1 MARIRT
7 NKNICLYCFGDLD
20 TDRVC
25 MSCHHKA
32 DDTPSP
38 PHHLPQRSVI
48 GPQNRYLIGKALGE
62 GGFGITYLGWDLQ
75 QGIKV
80 AVKEYFPSGY
90 VTRVAG
96 SNQVIINS
104 KQNQAASNRG
114 LKRFV
119 DEARALAKI
128 KNLSGVVNVRDF
140 FSANG
145 TAYIVM
151 EFLDGVSL
159 KKYLQ
164 RRGGKLSVDEI
175 LTIMR
180 PVMESLTMVHKT
192 GLIHR
197 DISPDNIIITKSNEV
212 KLIDFGAAKYSNP
225 DGKSMSIVL
234 KQGFAPPEQ
243 YDMHGEQ
250 GPWTDVYALGVTV
263 YYAITGNLPPESIRI
278 VMGKESVK
286 RPSEM
291 GIAIEPGVENALMKS
306 LAVDKKKRYE
316 DVQQMMNGLYNPR
329 APRKPVTTA
338 PAPDTTPKRTV
349 IPRTAMGVTTAAPE
363 PEPTPSRTARTTRT
377 IQPTTPVA
385 SETATRSAARTART
399 ITPTAETPVS
409 RTTRT
414 ARTVQ
419 TTPTTGTETA
429 ARTVRTTRTPT
440 PTTTPEAKPAAR
452 TTDTRAAKAEVKP
465 TVKPTTPEVK
475 PTTKP
480 VASARPTTQSTAKPT
495 TPAKPVAAKPT
506 AQPTTKPT
514 AAKQE
519 TAKPATTKPTTP
531 VKPTTAKPATPAKPA
546 ATKPAEKAEESP
558 AETTTTKKPSIFSKL
573 FKK

>member
-20 TDRVC
+20 TERVC

-48 GPQNRYLIGKALGE
+48 GPQNRYLIGRALGE

-119 DEARALAKI
+119 EEARALAKI

-164 RRGGKLSVDEI
+164 RRGGKLGVDEI

-180 PVMESLTMVHKT
+180 PVMESLTQVHKT

-225 DGKSMSIVL
+225 DGRSVSIVL

-243 YDMHGEQ
+243 YDTHGEQ

-263 YYAITGNLPPESIRI
+263 YYAITGTLPPESIRI
-278 VMGKESVK
+278 MMGKETVK
-286 RPSEM
+286 RPSEL
-291 GIAIEPGVENALMKS
+291 GIAIDPGVENALMKS

-316 DVQQMMNGLYNPR
+316 DVQHMMNGLYNPR

-349 IPRTAMGVTTAAPE
+349 IPRTAMGVTATTE
-363 PEPTPSRTARTTRT
+363 PEPATPRTARTATRT
-377 IQPTTPVA
+377 IQPTTPTP
-385 SETATRSAARTART
+385 SEPTARTART
-399 ITPTAETPVS
+399 ARTAQPPAAEVKPAASDTARTA

-414 ARTVQ
+414 TQPPATEVK
-419 TTPTTGTETA
+419 PTA
-429 ARTVRTTRTPT
+429 RTTRATSTEAEVKPT
-440 PTTTPEAKPAAR
+440 EKATTRP
-452 TTDTRAAKAEVKP
+452 EVKP
-465 TVKPTTPEVK
+465 TVKPIARTEVK
-475 PTTKP
+475 PT
-480 VASARPTTQSTAKPT
+480 ARTEKA
-495 TPAKPVAAKPT
+495 T
-506 AQPTTKPT
+506 AQPT
-514 AAKQE
+514 
-519 TAKPATTKPTTP
+519 AKPA
-531 VKPTTAKPATPAKPA
+531 PAKPA
-546 ATKPAEKAEESP
+546 EKPAPAKPADKPEESP
-558 AETTTTKKPSIFSKL
+558 ADTGTKKPSIFSKL

>member
-1 MARIRT
+1 MARVRT

-20 TDRVC
+20 GNRVC
-25 MSCHHKA
+25 TNCHRKA

-38 PHHLPQRSVI
+38 PHHLPQRTVL
-48 GPQNRYLIGKALGE
+48 GTQNRYLIGKALGE
-62 GGFGITYLGWDLQ
+62 GGFGITYMAWDLQ

-90 VTRVAG
+90 VTRVAA

-119 DEARALAKI
+119 EEARALAKI

-164 RRGGKLSVDEI
+164 RKGGKISVEEV

-180 PVMESLTMVHKT
+180 PVMDSLTQVHKI

-197 DISPDNIIITKSNEV
+197 DISPDNILITKYNEV

-225 DGKSMSIVL
+225 DGKSLSVVL

-243 YDMHGEQ
+243 YDSHGEQ
-250 GPWTDVYALGVTV
+250 GPWTDVYALGVTI
-263 YYAITGNLPPESIRI
+263 YYAITGVLPPESIRLM
-278 VMGKESVK
+278 MGKETLK

-291 GIAIEPGVENALMKS
+291 GVRIDAGVENALLKC
-306 LAVDKKKRYE
+306 LAVDRKKRYQ
-316 DVQQMMNGLYNPR
+316 DVQSMINGLYNPR

-338 PAPDTTPKRTV
+338 TTTPTTQTPKKTI
-349 IPRTAMGVTTAAPE
+349 IPRTAQGVTAQ
-363 PEPTPSRTARTTRT
+363 
-377 IQPTTPVA
+377 QPV
-385 SETATRSAARTART
+385 
-399 ITPTAETPVS
+399 
-409 RTTRT
+409 
-414 ARTVQ
+414 
-419 TTPTTGTETA
+419 
-429 ARTVRTTRTPT
+429 
-440 PTTTPEAKPAAR
+440 K
-452 TTDTRAAKAEVKP
+452 KA
-465 TVKPTTPEVK
+465 
-475 PTTKP
+475 
-480 VASARPTTQSTAKPT
+480 
-495 TPAKPVAAKPT
+495 AAKPI
-506 AQPTTKPT
+506 APSPATKPT
-514 AAKQE
+514 AKPSAG
-519 TAKPATTKPTTP
+519 TATPPSKPATNPPPTDG
-531 VKPTTAKPATPAKPA
+531 KQDKKQPAKAPQ
-546 ATKPAEKAEESP
+546 
-558 AETTTTKKPSIFSKL
+558 TTGGLFSKL

>member
-1 MARIRT
+1 MARVRT

-20 TDRVC
+20 GNRVC
-25 MSCHHKA
+25 TNCHRKA

-38 PHHLPQRSVI
+38 PHHLPQRTVL
-48 GPQNRYLIGKALGE
+48 GTQNRYLIGKALGE
-62 GGFGITYLGWDLQ
+62 GGFGITYMAWDLQ

-90 VTRVAG
+90 VTRVAA

-119 DEARALAKI
+119 EEARALAKI

-164 RRGGKLSVDEI
+164 RKGGKISVEEV

-180 PVMESLTMVHKT
+180 PVMDSLTQVHKI

-197 DISPDNIIITKSNEV
+197 DISPDNILITKYNEV

-225 DGKSMSIVL
+225 DGKSLSVVL

-243 YDMHGEQ
+243 YDSHGEQ
-250 GPWTDVYALGVTV
+250 GPWTDVYALGVTI
-263 YYAITGNLPPESIRI
+263 YYAITGVLPPESIRLM
-278 VMGKESVK
+278 MGKETLK

-291 GIAIEPGVENALMKS
+291 GVRIDAGVENALLKC
-306 LAVDKKKRYE
+306 LAVDRKKRYQ
-316 DVQQMMNGLYNPR
+316 DVQSMINGLYNPR
-329 APRKPVTTA
+329 APRKPVAAAT
-338 PAPDTTPKRTV
+338 TTPTTQTPKKTI
-349 IPRTAMGVTTAAPE
+349 IPRTAQGVPAQ
-363 PEPTPSRTARTTRT
+363 
-377 IQPTTPVA
+377 QPV
-385 SETATRSAARTART
+385 
-399 ITPTAETPVS
+399 
-409 RTTRT
+409 
-414 ARTVQ
+414 
-419 TTPTTGTETA
+419 
-429 ARTVRTTRTPT
+429 
-440 PTTTPEAKPAAR
+440 K
-452 TTDTRAAKAEVKP
+452 KA
-465 TVKPTTPEVK
+465 
-475 PTTKP
+475 
-480 VASARPTTQSTAKPT
+480 
-495 TPAKPVAAKPT
+495 AAKPI
-506 AQPTTKPT
+506 APSPATKPT
-514 AAKQE
+514 AKPSAG
-519 TAKPATTKPTTP
+519 TATPPSKPATNPPPTDG
-531 VKPTTAKPATPAKPA
+531 KQDKKQPAKAPQ
-546 ATKPAEKAEESP
+546 
-558 AETTTTKKPSIFSKL
+558 TTGGLFSKL

>member
-7 NKNICLYCFGDLD
+7 NKNICLFCFGDLD
-20 TDRVC
+20 SDRVC
-25 MSCHHKA
+25 MNCHHKA
-32 DDTPSP
+32 DDVPSP

-96 SNQVIINS
+96 NNQVIINS

-119 DEARALAKI
+119 EEARALAKI
-128 KNLSGVVNVRDF
+128 KNLNGVVNVRDF

-164 RRGGKLSVDEI
+164 RRGGKVSSDEI

-180 PVMESLTMVHKT
+180 PVMDSLTQVHKI

-197 DISPDNIIITKSNEV
+197 DISPDNILITKYNEV

-225 DGKSMSIVL
+225 DGRSLSIVL

-243 YDMHGEQ
+243 YDTHGEQ
-250 GPWTDVYALGVTV
+250 GPWTDVYALGVTI
-263 YYAITGNLPPESIRI
+263 YFAITGVLPPESIRI
-278 VMGKESVK
+278 MMGKETIK

-291 GIAIEPGVENALMKS
+291 GIAIDPGVENALMKA
-306 LAVDKKKRYE
+306 LAVDRKKRYQ
-316 DVQQMMNGLYNPR
+316 DVQQMINGLYNPR
-329 APRKPVTTA
+329 APRKAVA
-338 PAPDTTPKRTV
+338 AATTPPPVAPKKSV
-349 IPRTAMGVTTAAPE
+349 IPRTAMGVTTEKPAEEKPEVKPAAKAATAKSDIKPAAAK
-363 PEPTPSRTARTTRT
+363 PTVKEEVTAK
-377 IQPTTPVA
+377 
-385 SETATRSAARTART
+385 
-399 ITPTAETPVS
+399 PTAKAEAPAKPEVKPITAKREPIKPAAAKPEIKPAAKPEVKPVS
-409 RTTRT
+409 KPEATKPATT
-414 ARTVQ
+414 AKAEPKPTV
-419 TTPTTGTETA
+419 TK
-429 ARTVRTTRTPT
+429 
-440 PTTTPEAKPAAR
+440 PEAKPTATA
-452 TTDTRAAKAEVKP
+452 TAKPAAKA
-465 TVKPTTPEVK
+465 
-475 PTTKP
+475 
-480 VASARPTTQSTAKPT
+480 STAKSDI
-495 TPAKPVAAKPT
+495 KPEAAKPT
-506 AQPTTKPT
+506 
-514 AAKQE
+514 E
-519 TAKPATTKPTTP
+519 KPTT
-531 VKPTTAKPATPAKPA
+531 
-546 ATKPAEKAEESP
+546 
-558 AETTTTKKPSIFSKL
+558 TTTTPQKKTSVFSKL

>member
-7 NKNICLYCFGDLD
+7 NKNICLFCFGDLD

-32 DDTPSP
+32 DDVPSP

-96 SNQVIINS
+96 NNQVIINS

-119 DEARALAKI
+119 EEARALAKI
-128 KNLSGVVNVRDF
+128 KNLNGVVNVRDF

-164 RRGGKLSVDEI
+164 RRGGKVGADEI

-180 PVMESLTMVHKT
+180 PVMDSLTQVHKI

-197 DISPDNIIITKSNEV
+197 DISPDNILITKYNEV
-212 KLIDFGAAKYSNP
+212 KLIDFGASKYSNP
-225 DGKSMSIVL
+225 DGRSLSIVL

-243 YDMHGEQ
+243 YDTHGEQ
-250 GPWTDVYALGVTV
+250 GPWTDVYALGVTI
-263 YYAITGNLPPESIRI
+263 YFAITGVLPPESIRI
-278 VMGKESVK
+278 MMGKEAIK

-291 GIAIEPGVENALMKS
+291 GIAIDAGVENALMKA
-306 LAVDKKKRYE
+306 LAVDKKKRYQ
-316 DVQQMMNGLYNPR
+316 DVQQMINGLYNPR
-329 APRKPVTTA
+329 APRKTVA
-338 PAPDTTPKRTV
+338 AATTPPPATPKKSV
-349 IPRTAMGVTTAAPE
+349 IPRTAMGVSTEKPIEPASKPAA
-363 PEPTPSRTARTTRT
+363 
-377 IQPTTPVA
+377 VK
-385 SETATRSAARTART
+385 
-399 ITPTAETPVS
+399 
-409 RTTRT
+409 
-414 ARTVQ
+414 
-419 TTPTTGTETA
+419 
-429 ARTVRTTRTPT
+429 
-440 PTTTPEAKPAAR
+440 PEAKP
-452 TTDTRAAKAEVKP
+452 TPAAKPEAVKPTPARATTPTAKPATEVKP
-465 TVKPTTPEVK
+465 IAKPTDKPAAKPTTVKPEVK
-475 PTTKP
+475 PTPAP
-480 VASARPTTQSTAKPT
+480 V
-495 TPAKPVAAKPT
+495 
-506 AQPTTKPT
+506 
-514 AAKQE
+514 
-519 TAKPATTKPTTP
+519 
-531 VKPTTAKPATPAKPA
+531 AKPA
-546 ATKPAEKAEESP
+546 AAKPAAKSDAKPTDKP
-558 AETTTTKKPSIFSKL
+558 AAQPITTTTTSPKKSVFSKL